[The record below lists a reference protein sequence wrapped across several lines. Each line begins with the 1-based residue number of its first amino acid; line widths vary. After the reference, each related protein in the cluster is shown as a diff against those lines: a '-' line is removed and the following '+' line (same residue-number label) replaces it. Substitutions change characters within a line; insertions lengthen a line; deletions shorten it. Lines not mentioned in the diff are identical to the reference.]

1 MNKIEYE
8 IVLNKEGRSIIKMS
22 DNYKDKVEDKFFVF
36 EMTRYF
42 LQKILMSFSEKY
54 DENSLEMMDITVR
67 LLGQV
72 GDEMAQMIWDM
83 MLSEGEA
90 DLIYNKN
97 YHIVVNNQE
106 ELNNIDE
113 YQTYNNKIYYKQDG
127 LKVLVKE
134 ESVIYE
140 YQNNEFKKQLK

>member
-8 IVLNKEGRSIIKMS
+8 IVLNKEGRSIIKMA
-22 DNYKDKVEDKFFVF
+22 DNYKDKIDDKFFVF

-42 LQKILMSFSEKY
+42 LQKILMTSSEKY
-54 DENSLEMMDITVR
+54 DENSLEMIDITVR

-83 MLSEGEA
+83 MLSAGEA
-90 DLIYNKN
+90 DLVYNKN
-97 YHIVVNNQE
+97 YHIVVNNQK

-113 YQTYNNKIYYKQDG
+113 YHTYNNKIYYKQDG

-134 ESVIYE
+134 ESMVYE
-140 YQNNEFKKQLK
+140 YQNNEFKEQLK